1 MFNVKNKLLS
11 GALAFSV
18 LFQPGLSAQSGV
30 GVDKE
35 LKLYLDGIQSAKERG
50 VFQDRGVLFAIYDPY
65 GKRLKMYHYWLAI
78 GNPKDDKFTNTQCG
92 SGATS
97 INVIGALRLKDPKRK
112 VDSFRL
118 LDYNCSDKTVGDRTL
133 KYCTSKQGSFYYD
146 PTDGKVVNITPMN
159 GFICRRQV
167 NDEELREARIKV
179 NYDGSSNTIYNVG
192 QTDALET
199 VARYSYYHKIQY
211 ALFVVV
217 TYDVK
222 IDESGSFPNKKVI
235 YRYYENPKYY
245 GIVAGINT
253 GTPLGYGYYMVDGQ
267 GIGNLFDRSYNEIF
281 TESKSGSFAGTFL
294 MNSMLLTIGQYYGAT
309 GLTTTARSILD
320 VSDIMKKKILSNDI
334 NIITGGVASELT
346 ERVSSGSSLKL
357 RGFVEHER
365 EMETYQDWK
374 KNSGGFIQLPSQIT
388 DGGQGK

>member
-1 MFNVKNKLLS
+1 MFKVKNKLLS
-11 GALAFSV
+11 VALAFSV
-18 LFQPGLSAQSGV
+18 LSQPGLSKAQSGT
-30 GVDKE
+30 DKE
-35 LKLYLDGIQSAKERG
+35 LKLYLDGIQSAKDRG
-50 VFQDRGVLFAIYDPY
+50 VFQDRGVLFAVYDLY
-65 GKRLKMYHYWLAI
+65 GKRLKMFHYWVAI
-78 GNPKDDKFTNTQCG
+78 GNQKNDGLTNTQCG
-92 SGATS
+92 TGATS

-112 VDSFRL
+112 VDGLEL
-118 LDYNCSDKTVGDRTL
+118 LDYNCLDKAVGDRTL
-133 KYCTSKQGSFYYD
+133 KYCTSDKGSFYYD
-146 PTDGKVVNITPMN
+146 PTDGNIVNVTPIN

-167 NDEELREARIKV
+167 NDVVLKQARIKV
-179 NYDGSSNTIYNVG
+179 NYDSNSDTIYNVG
-192 QTDALET
+192 QVDALEI
-199 VARYSYYHKIQY
+199 VAKYAYYNKIQY
-211 ALFVVV
+211 ALFVVE

-253 GTPLGYGYYMVDGQ
+253 GTPLGYGYYMVNGQ
-267 GIGNLFDRSYNEIF
+267 GIGNRFDRSYNEIF

-320 VSDIMKKKILSNDI
+320 VSDIMKEKILSNDS

-365 EMETYQDWK
+365 EMESYQDWK